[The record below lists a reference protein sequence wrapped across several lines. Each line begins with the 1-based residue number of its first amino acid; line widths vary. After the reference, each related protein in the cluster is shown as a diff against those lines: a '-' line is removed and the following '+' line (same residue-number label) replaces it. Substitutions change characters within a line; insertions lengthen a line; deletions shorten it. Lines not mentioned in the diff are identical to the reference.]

1 MSVPVW
7 LIVTLCTVAVDV
19 RLGLVLASSN
29 VKMPSCDGMLVCCIV
44 VYPILLV
51 PWELRAQLTCPIVE
65 LQVNITVSPGHTGV
79 YEGELWIKR
88 PVSDNHLDSNTF

>member
-19 RLGLVLASSN
+19 RLGYLLVRLN
-29 VKMPSCDGMLVCCIV
+29 VKIPRCWIIPSV
-44 VYPILLV
+44 VLFKYPLLF
-51 PWELRAQLTCPIVE
+51 PPPESRAQKTSPVVE

-79 YEGELWIKR
+79 YEGEL
-88 PVSDNHLDSNTF
+88 